1 MEFILSTFLTFL
13 LLYTYV
19 GLFLISFLAALLL
32 PLPSSS
38 ILAAAGAFAAQGY
51 FSISYVLI
59 AAFMGNILGDTTGYF
74 LAQKIGTTTMQKI
87 GFRKIITSS
96 LYTKLVLYMK
106 KFSFSLIF
114 FSRFLTGVGPLVN
127 ILSGSTGI
135 SKQQFFVIAIIG
147 EIAYVLLYGMTGYFL
162 GSEWENNIGFLFEA
176 TLVIIALGATISTIQ
191 YGFFKRMRSNQEPK
205 ES

>member
-1 MEFILSTFLTFL
+1 MEYILSTFLTFL
-13 LLYTYV
+13 LLYKYV

-74 LAQKIGTTTMQKI
+74 LAQKIGTTSLQKI
-87 GFRKIITSS
+87 GFRKILTSS

-162 GSEWENNIGFLFEA
+162 GSEWENNIGFLFKA

>member
-74 LAQKIGTTTMQKI
+74 LAQKIGTTTLQKI
-87 GFRKIITSS
+87 GFRKILTSS